1 MKTLL
6 LSLCALSVAFPLAAQ
21 KKKIEPGFGQSDEV
35 EIHASAFLTRE
46 EVKAKLGA
54 DLDKSIIVVEVK
66 VRPKGEKPLRIDR
79 EDFIILSSSD
89 GQRSTPFA
97 PSQIAGKGSLTV
109 QAVNVNG
116 GVANVNAGPI
126 YMPFPGG
133 PGAVGNSTSQPT
145 VNQTKVNNDA
155 KTTQEDPLLALLK
168 EKVLPEKETLE
179 PVSGLL
185 YFPIEGKVKLKDLTL
200 IYKAP
205 GGRMEI
211 RFQR

>member
-1 MKTLL
+1 
-6 LSLCALSVAFPLAAQ
+6 
-21 KKKIEPGFGQSDEV
+21 
-35 EIHASAFLTRE
+35 
-46 EVKAKLGA
+46 
-54 DLDKSIIVVEVK
+54 
-66 VRPKGEKPLRIDR
+66 
-79 EDFIILSSSD
+79 
-89 GQRSTPFA
+89 
-97 PSQIAGKGSLTV
+97 
-109 QAVNVNG
+109 
-116 GVANVNAGPI
+116 
-126 YMPFPGG
+126 MPFPSG